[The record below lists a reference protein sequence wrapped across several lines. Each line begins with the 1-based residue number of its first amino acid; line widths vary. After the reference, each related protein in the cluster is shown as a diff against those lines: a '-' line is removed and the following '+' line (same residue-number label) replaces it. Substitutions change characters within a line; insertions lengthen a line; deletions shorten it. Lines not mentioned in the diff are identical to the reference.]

1 MHAAAWLTVM
11 TGVLII
17 LAHVLN
23 PEISMRHRMMS
34 ELSLGKFGWVM
45 DLAYIC
51 WMIAHIVVA
60 KGLLPFVPVSLGFL
74 LGLVGVLQGAA
85 GYFRTDP
92 IGPVPRKPSRA
103 RRWHNIAAVGYIV
116 GFPIVVAALGLS
128 LYLGGYPLARRALIL
143 AIPVWGSF
151 LLFVFLLWLW
161 MRKGRDLR
169 RDVPLGLPNRLF
181 ISAYL
186 LWLFG
191 MAMKV

>member
-1 MHAAAWLTVM
+1 MHAAAWLTLM

-23 PEISMRHRMMS
+23 PEISMRYRMMS
-34 ELSLGKFGWVM
+34 ELSLGTFGWVM
-45 DLAYIC
+45 DLAYIF

-60 KGLLPFVPVSLGFL
+60 KGLLPFVPVSLGVL

-92 IGPVPRKPSRA
+92 IGPTPRKMSRA

-116 GFPIVVAALGLS
+116 GFPIVVLALSVS
-128 LYLGGYPLARRALIL
+128 LQLGSYPMARRASLM

-151 LLFVFLLWLW
+151 LLFVLLWAW
-161 MRKGRDLR
+161 WTSKGRDLR

-181 ISAYL
+181 ILCYL
-186 LWLFG
+186 GWLFG
-191 MAMKV
+191 MALKV